1 MGQVRN
7 YCKGDYTTIRERPSH
22 VNWTSELC
30 RDFSTT
36 FVKFSQILAV
46 SMDGCIPEYHRQR
59 KTKNLY
65 LTPKA
70 TCKKN
75 LKNKLWRRYIR
86 TTSNYDRTRCNTA
99 KNELRS
105 LTRNLRFKFE
115 STIAENIK
123 TSPKSFV
130 VRKI

>member
-1 MGQVRN
+1 
-7 YCKGDYTTIRERPSH
+7 
-22 VNWTSELC
+22 
-30 RDFSTT
+30 
-36 FVKFSQILAV
+36 
-46 SMDGCIPEYHRQR
+46 MDGCIPEYHRQR

-65 LTPKA
+65 LTPEA
-70 TCKKN
+70 ICKKN

-86 TTSNYDRTRCNTA
+86 TRSNYDRTRFNTA

-105 LTRNLRFKFE
+105 LTRNLRLKFE

-123 TSPKSFV
+123 TSPKIILV